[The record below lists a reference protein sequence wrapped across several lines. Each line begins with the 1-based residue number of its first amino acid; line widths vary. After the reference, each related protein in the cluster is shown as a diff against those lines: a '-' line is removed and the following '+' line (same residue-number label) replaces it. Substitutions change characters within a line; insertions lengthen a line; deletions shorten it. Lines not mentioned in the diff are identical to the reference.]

1 MPEAAPLRPGDPE
14 HLGPYRLTGLL
25 GEGGQGAVF
34 LGEDEEGGAVAVK
47 LLHARFSGD
56 PKARSRFAAEVAVA
70 KRVSPFC
77 TARVLDSDVEGDR
90 PYIVSEFI
98 DGPSLSMVLAEDGP
112 RRGADLDRL
121 AIGTMTALAA
131 IHQAGVVH
139 RDFKPGNVLLAPD
152 GPRVIDFG
160 IARALDATGTMSS
173 VAVGTPAYMSPEQIS
188 GNQVGPAADVWSWG
202 ATMAYAANGRP
213 AFGQDSIP
221 AVMNRILNLP
231 PDLGGLQEPLRGLVL
246 ACLAKNPALRPAS
259 QQVLAHLLTLAG
271 SLRRPGSA
279 PAAGDAE
286 MLTRGAETAA
296 AESAPRLRSGPTP
309 PPGSP
314 VHPGASTP
322 PPGSPVHPGAST
334 PPPGSSAHPG
344 ASTPPPGSSAHPGA
358 VPGALPALPAP
369 GPAPQPPA
377 VPGRPGAAPGWP
389 GAHPLPAGPTAGR
402 PGPGGTW
409 PGRAAPAGQ
418 GGDPTE
424 PVRGGRGRSRM
435 RVLAGAGGAA
445 FVALVLVGTVVL
457 VRMGGDGEE
466 TGPPTGRTGG
476 TLAMSAPALLGSGRG
491 IDPSHSYGG
500 TERFLGK
507 QLYTGLTA
515 VGTDGR
521 VRNMLATEIRPE
533 ESCREW
539 HIVLRD
545 GTTFSDGQP
554 VDGQA
559 FARGWA
565 RAAATEEGAGPYLM
579 ADIEGFDAVA
589 SGDADAFSG
598 VKTTPNG
605 LSLRLTSPNCDFPA
619 RLADPV
625 FAPLPA
631 SAGEPDNE
639 AFNRRPIG
647 NGPFLL
653 ESYTPGKEVVLAR
666 NETWAFGETKLDRV
680 EVRLAPDSALSRGLF
695 QSDEIGWG
703 HLAGMTDFGSVADDP
718 AFTTRPVPYV
728 RMLVP
733 ITARGPMKSRE
744 ARLAV
749 SYALDRAALAR
760 LTGGGDVPARGLVP
774 QALPGFGRP
783 GVCASC
789 DAADITR
796 AKALAAEADLGSDTT
811 VRLSYRTTGDEQKL
825 AEAIRRRLEQVLGWK
840 IEMKATPVTEYA
852 EYRDGLVGDDASGLA
867 LFSWGPDYAS
877 PYTMLWPLL
886 GGTLVAT
893 DDNDYNN
900 LSGWKSGRFDEVMGQ
915 AVRTASG
922 QERTGLYKQ
931 AEKTALDDMALVPLI
946 NEGAAALVDD
956 RYVNLEMDYDGDPTL
971 ATAALE

>member
-14 HLGPYRLTGLL
+14 QLGPYRLTGLL

-34 LGEDEEGGAVAVK
+34 LGKEDGGGAVAVK

-70 KRVSPFC
+70 KRVSQFC

-98 DGPSLSMVLAEDGP
+98 DGPSLSAVLADEGP
-112 RRGADLDRL
+112 RRGTDLDRL

-173 VAVGTPAYMSPEQIS
+173 VAVGTPAYMAPEQIS

-259 QQVLAHLLTLAG
+259 QQVLAHLLNLAG
-271 SLRRPGSA
+271 SLRRPGTA
-279 PAAGDAE
+279 PAPGDAE
-286 MLTRGAETAA
+286 MLTKGAETAA
-296 AESAPRLRSGPTP
+296 AESSRLRAVPI
-309 PPGSP
+309 
-314 VHPGASTP
+314 
-322 PPGSPVHPGAST
+322 

-344 ASTPPPGSSAHPGA
+344 SSTPPPGSFPGRPGA
-358 VPGALPALPAP
+358 ALPALPAA
-369 GPAPQPPA
+369 GPSPQPPA
-377 VPGRPGAAPGWP
+377 VPGPPGAAGWP
-389 GAHPLPAGPTAGR
+389 GARPHPAGPQPGR
-402 PGPGGTW
+402 PGTGGTW
-409 PGRAAPAGQ
+409 PGRPAGPSGP
-418 GGDPTE
+418 GGEFTE
-424 PVRGGRGRSRM
+424 PSRGRRGRPRM
-435 RVLAGAGGAA
+435 RMLAGAGGAA
-445 FVALVLVGTVVL
+445 LVALVLVGTVIL
-457 VRMGGDGEE
+457 VRAGGDGEE
-466 TGPPTGRTGG
+466 TDPPAGRTGG
-476 TLAMSAPALLGSGRG
+476 TLAMTAPALLGSGG
-491 IDPSHSYGG
+491 QIDPSHSYSG

-521 VRNMLATEIRPE
+521 IRNMLATEIRPE

-554 VDGQA
+554 VDAEA
-559 FARGWA
+559 FSRGWV
-565 RAAATEEGAGPYLM
+565 RAASTEEGAGPYLM
-579 ADIEGFDAVA
+579 SDIEGFDAVA

-598 VKTTPNG
+598 VKASPNG
-605 LSLRLTSPNCDFPA
+605 LSVRLTSPNCDFPA

-625 FAPLPA
+625 FAPLPS
-631 SAGEPDNE
+631 SAGEPDDT
-639 AFNRRPIG
+639 AFNAHPIG
-647 NGPFLL
+647 NGPFKL
-653 ESYTPGKEVVLAR
+653 ESYTSAKEAVLVR
-666 NETWAFGETKLDRV
+666 NDAWAFGKTKLDRV
-680 EVRLAPDSALSRGLF
+680 EIRLVPDAALSRGMF
-695 QSDEIGWG
+695 QSDDVGWS
-703 HLAGMTDFGSVADDP
+703 HLTGMEDVRSVGDDP
-718 AFTTRPVPYV
+718 SFVSRPAPFV

-733 ITARGPMKSRE
+733 LTARGPMESRE

-749 SYALDRAALAR
+749 SYALDREALAG
-760 LTGGGDVPARGLVP
+760 LSGGVHLPAHGLVP
-774 QALPGFGRP
+774 RSLPGFGRP
-783 GVCASC
+783 GPCPSC
-789 DAADITR
+789 DAANAER
-796 AKALAAEADLGSDTT
+796 AKQLAAEADLGTGT
-811 VRLSYRTTGDEQKL
+811 EIRLSYRTSPAERNL
-825 AEAIRRRLEQVLGWK
+825 ADVVKARLESVLGWK
-840 IEMKATPVTEYA
+840 VEMKATPVA
-852 EYRDGLVGDDASGLA
+852 EFARFRDDLVSDEASGLA
-867 LFSWGPDYAS
+867 LFAWGPDYAS

-893 DDNDYNN
+893 DENDYYN
-900 LSGWKSGRFDEVMGQ
+900 LSGWKNGRFDELMGQ

-922 QERTGLYKQ
+922 QERTDLYRQ
-931 AEKTALDDMALVPLI
+931 AEKAALDDMALIPLV
-946 NEGAAALVDD
+946 NEGRAALAGDG
-956 RYVNLEMDYDGDPTL
+956 YVHLEMDYDGDPTL
-971 ATAALE
+971 ATAALK

>member
-34 LGEDEEGGAVAVK
+34 LGADGDGGAVAVK

-70 KRVSPFC
+70 KRVSQFC

-98 DGPSLSMVLAEDGP
+98 DGPSLSAVLADEGP

-202 ATMAYAANGRP
+202 ATMAYAANGRT

-259 QQVLAHLLTLAG
+259 QQVLAHLLSLAG
-271 SLRRPGSA
+271 SLRRPGAA
-279 PAAGDAE
+279 PVTGEAE

-296 AESAPRLRSGPTP
+296 AESARLRAAPIP
-309 PPGSP
+309 PPG
-314 VHPGASTP
+314 ASAH
-322 PPGSPVHPGAST
+322 PGSPT
-334 PPPGSSAHPG
+334 PPPGSSAPGHPG
-344 ASTPPPGSSAHPGA
+344 S
-358 VPGALPALPAP
+358 ALPALPAP
-369 GPAPQPPA
+369 GPGPHLPA
-377 VPGRPGAAPGWP
+377 VPGGAGAPAGWP
-389 GAHPLPAGPTAGR
+389 GRHPLAAGPQPGR

-409 PGRAAPAGQ
+409 PGRPASPSGP
-418 GGDPTE
+418 GGEFTE
-424 PVRGGRGRSRM
+424 PSRGRGGRPRM

-445 FVALVLVGTVVL
+445 LVALVLVGTVVL
-457 VRMGGDGEE
+457 VRAGGDEDPD
-466 TGPPTGRTGG
+466 PPAGQLGG
-476 TLAMSAPALLGSGRG
+476 TLSMTAPALVGSEGR
-491 IDPSHSYGG
+491 IDPSHSYSG

-521 VRNMLATEIRPE
+521 IRNMLATEIRPE

-545 GTTFSDGQP
+545 GTKFSDGQP
-554 VDGQA
+554 VDGEA
-559 FARGWA
+559 FSRGWV
-565 RAAATEEGAGPYLM
+565 RAAGTPEGAGPYLM

-589 SGDADAFSG
+589 DGTADAFSG
-598 VKTTPNG
+598 VKVTPNG
-605 LSLRLTSPNCDFPA
+605 LSVRLSSPNCDFPA
-619 RLADPV
+619 RLAEPV
-625 FAPLPA
+625 FAPLPP
-631 SAGEPDNE
+631 SAGEPDDD
-639 AFNRRPIG
+639 AFNQRPVG
-647 NGPFLL
+647 NGPFRL
-653 ESYTPGKEVVLAR
+653 ESHDRGKQVVLVR
-666 NETWAFGETKLDRV
+666 NEAWAFGETKLDRV
-680 EVRLAPDSALSRGLF
+680 EIRMVADGNLARGMF
-695 QSDEIGWG
+695 QTEDVGWS
-703 HLAGMTDFGSVADDP
+703 HLTGVENLGSVSDDP
-718 AFTTRPVPYV
+718 SFVSGPAPFV

-733 ITARGPMKSRE
+733 LTARGPMESRE

-749 SYALDRAALAR
+749 SYALDREALAR
-760 LTGGGDVPARGLVP
+760 LTGGADLPAHGLVP
-774 QALPGFGRP
+774 RTLPGYGRP

-789 DAADITR
+789 DAANAER
-796 AKALAAEADLGSDTT
+796 AKQLAADADLGTGTT
-811 VRLSYRTTGDEQKL
+811 VRLSYRTSPDERKL
-825 AEAIRRRLEQVLGWK
+825 AEAIRARLESVLGWK
-840 IEMKATPVTEYA
+840 IELKATPITEYT
-852 EYRDGLVGDDASGLA
+852 EFREGLVGDDASGLA
-867 LFSWGPDYAS
+867 LFAWGPDYAS

-893 DDNDYNN
+893 GDNDYNN
-900 LSGWKSGRFDEVMGQ
+900 LSGWKNDRFDEVMGQ

-922 QERTGLYKQ
+922 QERTRLYKE
-931 AEKTALDDMALVPLI
+931 AEKLALDDMALIPVT
-946 NEGAAALVDD
+946 NEGRAALVSDE
-956 RYVNLEMDYDGDPTL
+956 YVNLEMDYDGDPTL
-971 ATAALE
+971 ATAARK

>member
-1 MPEAAPLRPGDPE
+1 MPEAAPLRTGDPE
-14 HLGPYRLTGLL
+14 QLGPYRLTGLL
-25 GEGGQGAVF
+25 GEGGQGAVY
-34 LGEDEEGGAVAVK
+34 LGEDADGGAVAIK

-77 TARVLDSDVEGDR
+77 TAPVLDSDVEGDR

-98 DGPSLSMVLAEDGP
+98 DGPSLSAVLADEGP
-112 RRGADLDRL
+112 RRGTDLDRL

-173 VAVGTPAYMSPEQIS
+173 VAVGTPAYMAPEQIS

-202 ATMAYAANGRP
+202 STMAYAANGRP

-259 QQVLAHLLTLAG
+259 QQVLAHLLSLAG
-271 SLRRPGSA
+271 SLRRPGLAAA
-279 PAAGDAE
+279 PGDAE
-286 MLTRGAETAA
+286 MLTKGAETAA
-296 AESAPRLRSGPTP
+296 AESARLRAAP
-309 PPGSP
+309 
-314 VHPGASTP
+314 
-322 PPGSPVHPGAST
+322 T

-344 ASTPPPGSSAHPGA
+344 ASTPPGSAHPPA
-358 VPGALPALPAP
+358 RPGGLPALPAP
-369 GPAPQPPA
+369 GPVPQPRG
-377 VPGRPGAAPGWP
+377 VPGQPAALGWP
-389 GAHPLPAGPTAGR
+389 GAHPLPAGPQPGR
-402 PGPGGTW
+402 PGPGPAGGTW
-409 PGRAAPAGQ
+409 PGRPAGPPGS
-418 GGDPTE
+418 GGEFTE
-424 PVRGGRGRSRM
+424 PSRRRRGRPRT

-445 FVALVLVGTVVL
+445 LVALVLVGTVIL
-457 VRMGGDGEE
+457 TRIGGDEGSD
-466 TGPPTGRTGG
+466 PPTGRTGG
-476 TLAMSAPALLGSGRG
+476 TLTMTAPDLLGSGDR
-491 IDPSHSYGG
+491 IDPSHSLSG
-500 TERFLGK
+500 TERFLSK

-521 VRNMLATEIRPE
+521 IRNMLATEIRPE

-545 GTTFSDGQP
+545 GTKFSDGTP
-554 VDGQA
+554 VDGEA

-565 RAAATEEGAGPYLM
+565 RAAVAPEGAGPYLM
-579 ADIEGFDAVA
+579 SDIEGFDAVS

-605 LSLRLTSPNCDFPA
+605 LSVRLTSPNCDFPA

-625 FAPLPA
+625 FAPLPP

-639 AFNRRPIG
+639 AFNRDPIG
-647 NGPFLL
+647 NGPFRV
-653 ESYTPGKEVVLAR
+653 ESYTPGKQAVLVR
-666 NETWAFGETKLDRV
+666 NESWAFGQTKLDRV
-680 EVRLAPDSALSRGLF
+680 EIRLVPDTAVSRALF
-695 QSDEIGWG
+695 QADDIGWG
-703 HLAGMTDFGSVADDP
+703 HLNGIDDLGSVSRDP
-718 AFTTRPVPYV
+718 SFVSRTVPFV

-733 ITARGPMKSRE
+733 LTARGPMESPE

-749 SYALDRAALAR
+749 SYALDRTALAR
-760 LTGGGDVPARGLVP
+760 LTGGIDQPAHGLVP
-774 QALPGFGRP
+774 RALPGFGEP
-783 GVCASC
+783 GTCASC
-789 DAADITR
+789 DAANVER
-796 AKALAAEADLGSDTT
+796 AKQLAADADLGSGAT
-811 VRLSYRTTGDEQKL
+811 VRLSYRTSTDEQKL
-825 AEAIRRRLEQVLGWK
+825 AEGIKARLESVLGWK
-840 IEMKATPVTEYA
+840 IELKATPVEDFTEF
-852 EYRDGLVGDDASGLA
+852 RDGLASDEASGLA
-867 LFSWGPDYAS
+867 LFAWGPDYAS

-893 DDNDYNN
+893 DDNEYYN
-900 LSGWKSGRFDEVMGQ
+900 LSGWENDRFDEVMGQ
-915 AVRTASG
+915 AVRTTSG
-922 QERTGLYKQ
+922 RERTDLYKQ
-931 AEKTALDDMALVPLI
+931 AEKMALDDMALIPLI
-946 NEGAAALVDD
+946 DEARAALASEK
-956 RYVNLEMDYDGDPTL
+956 YVHLEMDYDGDPTL
-971 ATAALE
+971 ATAALK